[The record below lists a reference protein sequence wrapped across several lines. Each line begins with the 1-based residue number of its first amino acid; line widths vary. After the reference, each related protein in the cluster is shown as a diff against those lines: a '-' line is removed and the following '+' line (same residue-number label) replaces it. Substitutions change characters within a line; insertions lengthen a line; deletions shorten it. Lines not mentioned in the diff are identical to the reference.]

1 MIWARYVSDAT
12 AARRESLRQYGLA
25 LGTAYQLYDDCL
37 DVLGSETAAGKT
49 LGADLAKGKM
59 TLPLLTVRDRA
70 GAKDKNRL
78 RHWLAHWEP
87 AFLPGVVELMVKHEA
102 FAESRAVIQE
112 YLVAARQA
120 LLPLPPGDGRS
131 GLAGLTDFLAEQT
144 EALGVVL
151 LEITGMRSGLLHTKT
166 DSGKFVP
173 SPPAPEPPDAAEA
186 PETDDLTLVRR
197 AKTED
202 MAAYDQLV
210 RRYQERI
217 YATVYHMTSNHED
230 ANDLVQ
236 ETFVK
241 AFRALKSFKGDSSF
255 YTWIYRI
262 AVNKTINFLKQRK
275 NRVHLSLND
284 LDFNV
289 ENDPDL
295 VALVSENTPRR
306 DLDLL
311 ELQEK
316 LNGAMQKLSE
326 HHRMVVTL
334 HDIQGLSHEEIGKIM
349 DCNVGTVRS
358 RLFYARQQLQAH
370 LSDYL
375 K

>member
-1 MIWARYVSDAT
+1 
-12 AARRESLRQYGLA
+12 
-25 LGTAYQLYDDCL
+25 
-37 DVLGSETAAGKT
+37 
-49 LGADLAKGKM
+49 
-59 TLPLLTVRDRA
+59 
-70 GAKDKNRL
+70 
-78 RHWLAHWEP
+78 
-87 AFLPGVVELMVKHEA
+87 
-102 FAESRAVIQE
+102 
-112 YLVAARQA
+112 
-120 LLPLPPGDGRS
+120 
-131 GLAGLTDFLAEQT
+131 
-144 EALGVVL
+144 
-151 LEITGMRSGLLHTKT
+151 LHTKAELENMT
-166 DSGKFVP
+166 AR
-173 SPPAPEPPDAAEA
+173 PAAREPLE
-186 PETDDLTLVRR
+186 ETAGNGEMDDLTLVRH
-197 AKTED
+197 AKKED
-202 MAAYDQLV
+202 ISAYDVLV

-230 ANDLVQ
+230 ANDLTQ
-236 ETFVK
+236 ETFIK

-275 NRVHLSLND
+275 NRVQMSLND
-284 LDFNV
+284 VDFNA

-295 VALVSENTPRR
+295 VALSSERTPRR
-306 DLDLL
+306 DLNLS

-316 LNGAMQKLSE
+316 LNGAMKKLSE

-334 HDIQGLSHEEIGKIM
+334 HDVQGLSHEEIGKIM